1 MAKRD
6 RQRQRPSER
15 MRTDELGGQLGG
27 VGPLLGDGRQLELV
41 TEEVEARLPR
51 DDDEAYYF
59 ALGILV
65 RQRGLSWDEAH
76 RRARAVSR
84 SFR

>member
-1 MAKRD
+1 MK
-6 RQRQRPSER
+6 
-15 MRTDELGGQLGG
+15 TD
-27 VGPLLGDGRQLELV
+27 VDLV
-41 TEEVEARLPR
+41 AAAVEARLPR

-76 RRARAVSR
+76 VRARAVSR
-84 SFR
+84 TFR

>member
-1 MAKRD
+1 MARRTRQP
-6 RQRQRPSER
+6 RQRATKRLK
-15 MRTDELGGQLGG
+15 TD
-27 VGPLLGDGRQLELV
+27 VDLV
-41 TEEVEARLPR
+41 AAAVEARLPR

-76 RRARAVSR
+76 VRARAVSR
-84 SFR
+84 TFR

>member
-1 MAKRD
+1 MAKRTTRARRRSTKRVKSD
-6 RQRQRPSER
+6 V
-15 MRTDELGGQLGG
+15 D
-27 VGPLLGDGRQLELV
+27 LV
-41 TEEVEARLPR
+41 TEAVEARLPR

-76 RRARAVSR
+76 HRARAVSR

>member
-1 MAKRD
+1 MPNRARQS
-6 RQRQRPSER
+6 RQRATKR
-15 MRTDELGGQLGG
+15 MKTD
-27 VGPLLGDGRQLELV
+27 VDLV
-41 TEEVEARLPR
+41 TEAVQARLPR

-76 RRARAVSR
+76 HRARAVSR